1 LGGTPTTD
9 AQASSLKD
17 TLDKAGFSV
26 TLEGLSDT
34 YFDVIHNPHNASK
47 YDLTWAGWAAD
58 WPNASTVI
66 PPPVR
71 QPREP
76 V

>member
-1 LGGTPTTD
+1 
-9 AQASSLKD
+9 LKD

-34 YFDVIHNPHNASK
+34 YYDVIHNPHNASK

-66 PPPVR
+66 PPLFDSRVNLSK
-71 QPREP
+71 QSNGQDYG
-76 V
+76 

>member
-1 LGGTPTTD
+1 
-9 AQASSLKD
+9 LKD

-26 TLEGLSDT
+26 TLEGLSET
-34 YFDVIHNPHNASK
+34 YYDVIHNPHNASK

-66 PPPVR
+66 PPLFDSRVNLSK
-71 QPREP
+71 QSNGQDYG
-76 V
+76 